1 MSHHV
6 HGMIGT
12 DKTKRGNTNM
22 KKTLGVL
29 VAIMLIGAIACGGAF
44 AIINNSPQYALKIMI
59 DEVTEFGLEG
69 LMPHL
74 TGEAR
79 DVIDSL
85 AQVSDNTILN
95 TIMGTLNIDNYVG
108 TLKSKIS
115 EIDWSIGNILR
126 NKERANVYLDFNYD
140 NKLVG
145 EIELDMIREDGEW
158 KICDIGF
165 PVFDEINW

>member
-1 MSHHV
+1 
-6 HGMIGT
+6 
-12 DKTKRGNTNM
+12 M
-22 KKTLGVL
+22 KKALGVL
-29 VAIMLIGAIACGGAF
+29 VAIMLIGVIACGGAF

-79 DVIDSL
+79 DVIDSV

-95 TIMGTLNIDNYVG
+95 TIMDTLNIDNYVG

-126 NKERANVYLDFNYD
+126 NKERANVYLNFNYD

-158 KICDIGF
+158 KISAVGF